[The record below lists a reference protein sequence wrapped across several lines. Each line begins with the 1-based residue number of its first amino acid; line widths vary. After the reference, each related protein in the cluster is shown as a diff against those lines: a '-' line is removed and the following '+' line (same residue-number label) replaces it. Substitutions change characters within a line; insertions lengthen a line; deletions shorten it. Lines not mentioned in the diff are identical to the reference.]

1 MPHPEPSGLNLLH
14 DDGLCLVLNKQGGVL
29 TQAPP
34 DVDSL
39 EFRLKRWFREQN
51 PEAKKIY
58 CGVPHRLDRPVSGAM
73 VFCRNQEGTRH
84 LSGQFQYRSTEK
96 VYWAIVAGDAFP
108 ESGTLTDF
116 MRKLPDQAKSE
127 VCDETHPDAQLALL
141 KYQTMARGMGLS
153 WLKIRLETGRTHQIR
168 VQTSSRGWPILGD
181 ALYGSGHEF
190 GPQAVD
196 LRARWIALHA
206 RSLTFE
212 HPTLA
217 KRMTIEAPLY
227 EPWVPLINSFADQ
240 NPEIAQS
247 NICPK
252 TADNVGE

>member
-1 MPHPEPSGLNLLH
+1 MPTPQPIGLHVLH
-14 DDGLCLVLNKQGGVL
+14 DDGLCLVLNKEGGVL

-51 PEAKKIY
+51 PDAKKIY

-73 VFCRNQEGTRH
+73 VFSRNQEGTRH
-84 LSGQFQYRSTEK
+84 LAGQFQYRSTEK
-96 VYWAIVAGDAFP
+96 VYWAVVAGDVTP
-108 ESGTLTDF
+108 DSGTLTDF

-127 VCDETHPDAQLALL
+127 VCEETHPDAQLALL
-141 KYQTMARGMGLS
+141 KYQTLAKGNGLT

-181 ALYGSGHEF
+181 ELYGSTHTF
-190 GPQAVD
+190 GPQTID

-217 KRMTIEAPLY
+217 KRMTLEAPLY
-227 EPWVPLINSFADQ
+227 EAWLPLTEQFADQ
-240 NPEIAQS
+240 HPEIELAAARPS
-247 NICPK
+247 
-252 TADNVGE
+252 TDGETT

>member
-1 MPHPEPSGLNLLH
+1 MPTPQPLGLNVLH

-73 VFCRNQEGTRH
+73 VFCRNQDGTRH
-84 LSGQFQYRSTEK
+84 LSSQFQYRSTEK
-96 VYWAIVAGDAFP
+96 VYWAIVAGDVFP

-127 VCDETHPDAQLALL
+127 VCEETHPDAQLALL
-141 KYQTMARGMGLS
+141 KYQTLARGTGIT

-181 ALYGSGHEF
+181 ELYGSQCEF
-190 GPQAVD
+190 GPQTND

-217 KRMTIEAPLY
+217 KRMSIEAPLY
-227 EPWVPLINSFADQ
+227 EAWLAFARTLADQ
-240 NPEIAQS
+240 NQEIQQAMA
-247 NICPK
+247 NK
-252 TADNVGE
+252 TTDDRVG